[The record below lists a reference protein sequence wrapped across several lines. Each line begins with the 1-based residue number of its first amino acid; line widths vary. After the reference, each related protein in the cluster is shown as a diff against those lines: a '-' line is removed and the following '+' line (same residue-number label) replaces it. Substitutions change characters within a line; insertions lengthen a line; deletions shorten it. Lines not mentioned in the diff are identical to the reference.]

1 MSITTYVVEQGL
13 RLEIDPQL
21 RKFSS
26 KAVHHDSVL
35 NGRTNETESMGDKG
49 LFVFKTRDNASR
61 RND

>member
-35 NGRTNETESMGDKG
+35 NGRTNETESIRDEG
-49 LFVFKTRDNASR
+49 LLFHVRMRLDALI
-61 RND
+61 D